1 MTTPSLIPSDTII
14 NKLSLLMAS
23 ESHSS
28 AANCEDGQALKTDHN
43 APRQSLRRLIN
54 SEVPYASD
62 WSSPHTRC
70 RSFKHWLRQVYTELL
85 CILFIG
91 LLFGLLLQYLPTTF
105 VSKRMFPVWISEGRL
120 TGPPAISYPFIPL
133 VVPSAVIWTT
143 VTAIPVLVILLFQVR
158 VRDSHDATV
167 GIFGLG
173 KAIAIVV
180 FISSILQHF
189 IGGFRPHFLD
199 VCTPDP
205 DLHAGT
211 GFGKV
216 YFDINICTAK
226 DKARIHYALHSFPSN
241 RTAVAFAAAV
251 FLALYINAKLKVF
264 ADYGS
269 RLWKQILVLNPILGA
284 GMIGGGL
291 IIDRVPAP
299 FSPSHLDICP
309 DRSPQHNHLVDV
321 LFGAWLGTAA
331 AVLTYRSSYAAV
343 LDYRYNHIPFAFE
356 KAQQR
361 FLYTEESVK
370 HLANETIATKWWGKS
385 DEEKADSAPPRFNL
399 GIFDGANDR
408 GSAKT
413 EARLSPT
420 DITDLHDAATSA
432 IDEETRRTEIWKGK
446 QRSTSPDAEV
456 IEGQSCGLSFDGS
469 YKRPMGIRPRNQ
481 SSPPCG
487 FHSLV
492 ANVLAAQEAGL
503 SNAGGASPVEGV
515 PEFALN
521 GILTK
526 VNHLLKNK
534 DRTASEEGLVN
545 GGGGEEVHVTTPPQA
560 MICQDSLESRGQVQR
575 VQEGEGSSSRQ

>member
-1 MTTPSLIPSDTII
+1 
-14 NKLSLLMAS
+14 
-23 ESHSS
+23 
-28 AANCEDGQALKTDHN
+28 
-43 APRQSLRRLIN
+43 
-54 SEVPYASD
+54 
-62 WSSPHTRC
+62 
-70 RSFKHWLRQVYTELL
+70 
-85 CILFIG
+85 
-91 LLFGLLLQYLPTTF
+91 
-105 VSKRMFPVWISEGRL
+105 MFPVWISEGRL
-120 TGPPAISYPFIPL
+120 TGPPAISYPLIPS

-167 GIFGLG
+167 GIFGVG

-180 FISSILQHF
+180 FISSILQHY

-226 DKARIHYALHSFPSN
+226 DKARIHYAFPSN

-269 RLWKQILVLNPILGA
+269 RFWKQILVLNPILGA
-284 GMIGGGL
+284 IMIGGGL
-291 IIDRVPAP
+291 IVDR
-299 FSPSHLDICP
+299 
-309 DRSPQHNHLVDV
+309 HNHLVDV

-331 AVLTYRSSYAAV
+331 AILAYRSSYAAV

-361 FLYTEESVK
+361 FLYTEGSVK
-370 HLANETIATKWWGKS
+370 HLANETIATKWWGQS
-385 DEEKADSAPPRFNL
+385 DEEKADSAPPPRFNL

-408 GSAKT
+408 GSATT

-420 DITDLHDAATSA
+420 DITDLHDAATTA

-456 IEGQSCGLSFDGS
+456 LEGQSCGLSFDGS
-469 YKRPMGIRPRNQ
+469 YKRPLDIRPRNQ
-481 SSPPCG
+481 SPPPMG

-492 ANVLAAQEAGL
+492 AKVFAAQEAGL

-521 GILTK
+521 DVLTK
-526 VNHLLKNK
+526 VNHLLVNK
-534 DRTASEEGLVN
+534 PRTTSEEGLVN
-545 GGGGEEVHVTTPPQA
+545 DGGGEEAHVTTPPQA
-560 MICQDSLESRGQVQR
+560 MICQDSLESRGRVQR
-575 VQEGEGSSSRQ
+575 VQESEGSSSRYVRSDCSTAKPARVTTSRNGILPATNSVEEGVFDMEMPGPSLIPFPPSGLSRLFGGRNGNGKGKGKGTGRDEGDCAERGEVGDGDRVKTKVS